1 MNYAGHQESMYA
13 GLLSQVICTLSRLML
28 NIPEHSA
35 LARDQAI
42 QCYKEF
48 IIVIYPETSRGLC
61 FSQHGKAHQFRSRYL
76 IL

>member
-1 MNYAGHQESMYA
+1 MCA
-13 GLLSQVICTLSRLML
+13 GLLFQAICTLSGLML

-42 QCYKEF
+42 QCHKEF

-61 FSQHGKAHQFRSRYL
+61 FSQHGKARQFRSRYL